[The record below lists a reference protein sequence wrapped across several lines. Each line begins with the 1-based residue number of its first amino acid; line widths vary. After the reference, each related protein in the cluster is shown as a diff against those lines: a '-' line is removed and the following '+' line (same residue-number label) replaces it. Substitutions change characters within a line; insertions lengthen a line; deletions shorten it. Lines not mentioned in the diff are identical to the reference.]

1 MITVQTCNLS
11 KKFESTWVVQNVNL
25 SISEGCVFGFLG
37 RNGSGKTT
45 TLRMLLGLLKPS
57 LGTAH
62 IVGHCTVHARKQA
75 ALCVGALIDARS
87 NYENLTGKENLEITR
102 KLLDLKVSCI
112 ARALSLVDLDRDAN
126 KLVAHYSLG
135 MRQRLGIARA
145 MLASPKLLILDEP
158 MNGLDPE
165 GVAQMRTIIRS
176 LPTQENL
183 TVMLSSHNL
192 AEVQQMATH
201 IGVMHAGQL
210 VLQGALKELIGAL
223 PTTLSIRSSDLAS
236 TFAKLCVAGFTPT
249 WAPDRDMLSVI
260 SQNVDR
266 DAAHLSRTVQTNSVS
281 LLELSAK
288 RATLEDLYL
297 HSRTEIRTSLC

>member
-176 LPTQENL
+176 LPMQENL
-183 TVMLSSHNL
+183 TVLLSSHNL
-192 AEVQQMATH
+192 AEVQQIATH
-201 IGVMHAGQL
+201 IGVMRAGQL
-210 VLQGALKELIGAL
+210 VLQGGLKEMIGTL
-223 PTTLSIRSSDLAS
+223 PTTLSIRSSDLTS
-236 TFAKLCVAGFTPT
+236 TFAQLSVTGFAQV
-249 WAPDRDMLSVI
+249 WATDRDLISVRSHDADGDAARI
-260 SQNVDR
+260 SQ
-266 DAAHLSRTVQTNSVS
+266 TVQTSRVS
-281 LLELSAK
+281 LLELST
-288 RATLEDLYL
+288 RHATLEDLYL
-297 HSRTEIRTSLC
+297 NSCDESEATSC